1 MDQLFTKSVLIYLKE
16 LYFYCSQFS
25 SNLTY
30 FPWYEFEEKSA
41 PKQIFFIYFSV
52 SSLKIWLD
60 YYFRAL
66 CILLLHL
73 LTADWCYWSK
83 TVRILCILCE
93 MWSLCPHSDTGGH
106 DKDCLQAAAQ
116 PLTTRWQH
124 KLSAFLLNTTCSVLI
139 NVSHIS
145 HIHCSCYWNHA
156 TGL

>member
-30 FPWYEFEEKSA
+30 FPWYNLRRNQLQSK
-41 PKQIFFIYFSV
+41 YFSYISV
-52 SSLKIWLD
+52 FLVWKWLD
-60 YYFRAL
+60 YYFWAL
-66 CILLLHL
+66 SILLLHL

-83 TVRILCILCE
+83 TVWILCILCE
-93 MWSLCPHSDTGGH
+93 MWSLCPHPDTGGH

-124 KLSAFLLNTTCSVLI
+124 KLSTFLLNTTCSVLI